1 MKSHAQ
7 GKKHQSTIQGS
18 QTSSSIKQFF
28 TVKDTATA
36 STSSKSG
43 EELPSMQPSSGEQ
56 KGQMQQFVSR
66 KDQHMAEIRWALK
79 TVMSHYSLNS
89 AQDIADVFHA
99 MFPDSNIAKRMSCGA
114 TKLSYLITFG
124 IAPFFKQEL
133 LMEMSQAPCF
143 VISFDESLNPD
154 LHEEQMD
161 FIVRFIKDSKV
172 EMRYL
177 GSAFLGYTTAEI

>member
-1 MKSHAQ
+1 MGEPAVKSHAQ

-28 TVKDTATA
+28 TVKDTAT
-36 STSSKSG
+36 TSSKSG
-43 EELPSMQPSSGEQ
+43 EELPSMQPSSGGQ
-56 KGQMQQFVSR
+56 KGKMQQFVSR

-89 AQDIADVFHA
+89 AQDITDVFRA
-99 MFPDSNIAKRMSCGA
+99 MFPDSNIAKHMSCGA

-133 LMEMSQAPCF
+133 LMDVSQAPCF
-143 VISFDESLNPD
+143 VISSDESLNPD

-161 FIVRFIKDSKV
+161 FILDSSK
-172 EMRYL
+172 MAR
-177 GSAFLGYTTAEI
+177 

>member
-1 MKSHAQ
+1 MGEPAVKSHAQ

-79 TVMSHYSLNS
+79 TVMSHFSLNS
-89 AQDIADVFHA
+89 A
-99 MFPDSNIAKRMSCGA
+99 
-114 TKLSYLITFG
+114 
-124 IAPFFKQEL
+124 
-133 LMEMSQAPCF
+133 
-143 VISFDESLNPD
+143 
-154 LHEEQMD
+154 
-161 FIVRFIKDSKV
+161 
-172 EMRYL
+172 
-177 GSAFLGYTTAEI
+177 